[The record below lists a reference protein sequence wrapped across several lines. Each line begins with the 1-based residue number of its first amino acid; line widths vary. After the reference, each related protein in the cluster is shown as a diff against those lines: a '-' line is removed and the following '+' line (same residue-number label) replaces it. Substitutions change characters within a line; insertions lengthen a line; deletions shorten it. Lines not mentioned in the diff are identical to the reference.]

1 METALATFLVMG
13 IAIGLDNP
21 APSALPA
28 CEFVKVEN
36 GNYLF
41 AANPEC
47 YGADPLGAYTAD
59 EE

>member
-1 METALATFLVMG
+1 METALATLFVMG

-28 CEFVKVEN
+28 CEFVNAKN

-47 YGADPLGAYTAD
+47 YAADPIGA
-59 EE
+59 ESPEK